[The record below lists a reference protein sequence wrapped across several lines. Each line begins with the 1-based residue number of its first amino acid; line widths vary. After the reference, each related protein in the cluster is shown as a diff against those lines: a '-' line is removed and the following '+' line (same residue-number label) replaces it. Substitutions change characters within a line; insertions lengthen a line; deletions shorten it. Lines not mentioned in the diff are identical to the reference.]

1 MVDSLP
7 SSTSEAGWLGGSS
20 CLPRTQG
27 CGRRH
32 CIGRPSA
39 RSARPGDVVRLFAAV
54 VLPDDVLADLEA
66 AVARHRD
73 ELLAWTLPEQW
84 HITLAF
90 YGQVAD
96 DRVANLKA
104 RLTRAARRYQVV
116 SLALDGAGRFDE
128 RTLWVGCSG
137 DVAALRDIARSVT
150 AAGRRVGAGSAGD
163 AFRFRAHVT
172 LARTRGPVNLRPY
185 VAALDAYR
193 SRSWTVDSV
202 SLLRSHLGAG
212 PERRSRYE
220 LLSTHPLAS

>member
-1 MVDSLP
+1 LDSA
-7 SSTSEAGWLGGSS
+7 SAAGDAQSKYL
-20 CLPRTQG
+20 L
-27 CGRRH
+27 
-32 CIGRPSA
+32 
-39 RSARPGDVVRLFAAV
+39 RSAGEASYDESDGDDRDGKVRLFAAV

-66 AVARHRD
+66 AVARHHD

-96 DRVANLKA
+96 GRVPDLKA
-104 RLTRAARRYQVV
+104 RLTRAAKRCPVV

-172 LARTRGPVNLRPY
+172 LARTRRPVNLRPY
-185 VAALDAYR
+185 VAALDAYQ

-212 PERRSRYE
+212 AERRSRYE
-220 LLSTHPLAS
+220 ILSTHPLASQVT